1 MAKTLAALVTQLQ
14 GYVSASGGIPTSAQ
28 YEQAI
33 KDAVSNFNDRVGFKR
48 RASLSIVANT
58 ATYAL
63 PTDFLKM
70 IELVTLPS
78 NGMVTIIGSN
88 LMLGS
93 PGQSGLKE
101 EWEIVNKQITF
112 YPTPCYTGT
121 RYLWYK
127 AGHVLDESDT
137 YANMDDAD
145 ASLIMLKAR
154 ALSLRLKADQASAGL
169 TYRFGDVSVQKQ
181 VTGDQTKAT
190 NLEKDYNDAIEKRIG
205 VIGSRSEYR
214 AEDVAAF
221 IDEYF

>member
-1 MAKTLAALVTQLQ
+1 MAKTLAALVAQLQ
-14 GYVSASGGIPTSAQ
+14 GYVPASGGTPSSAQ

-48 RASLSIVANT
+48 RASLSIVDNT
-58 ATYAL
+58 STYTL
-63 PTDFLKM
+63 PADFLKV

-101 EWEIVNKQITF
+101 EWEILNRQITF
-112 YPTPCYTGT
+112 YPTPGYTGT

-127 AGHVLDESDT
+127 AGHVLDESAA
-137 YANMDDAD
+137 YPNMDDAD
-145 ASLIMLKAR
+145 AGLIMLKAR
-154 ALSLRLKADQASAGL
+154 ALSLRLKADQASTGL
-169 TYRFGDVSVQKQ
+169 AYRFGDVQVQKQ
-181 VTGDQTKAT
+181 STDDQTKAT
-190 NLEKDYNDAIEKRIG
+190 NMEKDYDDAIEKRIG

-214 AEDVAAF
+214 AGDVAAF
-221 IDEYF
+221 MDEYL